1 MKEDLE
7 LLEEVIGHTEDYQRG
22 FKDAIKYMRDEEP
35 QEEEDD
41 QTQKVDDNVDLR
53 DRYPLEK
60 DKFDLWNRRRFEY
73 ELVVLFSNRENTN
86 NLTIYNIFS
95 AMFDWNN
102 IQSQDQQ
109 YQKISDVLRESD
121 RFQHDS
127 TVPYGWFLAPSVE
140 AEEIGAPI

>member
-22 FKDAIKYMRDEEP
+22 FKDAIEYMRDEEP
-35 QEEEDD
+35 QEEEED

-60 DKFDLWNRRRFEY
+60 NKFDLWNRRRFEY
-73 ELVVLFSNRENTN
+73 ELVVLFSNRQNSN

-102 IQSQDQQ
+102 IQSQDQE

-127 TVPYGWFLAPSVE
+127 TVPYGWFLAPSVD

>member
-1 MKEDLE
+1 MSEDLE

-22 FKDAIKYMRDEEP
+22 FRDAIEYMRDEEP
-35 QEEEDD
+35 EEEEEE
-41 QTQKVDDNVDLR
+41 QTQKVDDKVDLR
-53 DRYPLEK
+53 DRYPLDK
-60 DKFDLWNRRRFEY
+60 DVFDMWNRRRFEY

-102 IQSQDQQ
+102 IQSQDRE
-109 YQKISDVLRESD
+109 YQKISEVLRESD

-127 TVPYGWFLAPSVE
+127 TVPYGWFLAQSVD

>member
-1 MKEDLE
+1 MSEDLE

-22 FKDAIKYMRDEEP
+22 FRDAIEYMRDEEP
-35 QEEEDD
+35 EEEEEE
-41 QTQKVDDNVDLR
+41 QTQKVDDKVDLR
-53 DRYPLEK
+53 DRYPLDK
-60 DKFDLWNRRRFEY
+60 DVFDVWNRRRFEY

-102 IQSQDQQ
+102 IQSQDRE
-109 YQKISDVLRESD
+109 YQKISEVLRESD

-127 TVPYGWFLAPSVE
+127 TVPYGWFLAQSVD

>member
-1 MKEDLE
+1 MSEDLE

-22 FKDAIKYMRDEEP
+22 FRDAIEYKRDEEP
-35 QEEEDD
+35 EEEEEE
-41 QTQKVDDNVDLR
+41 QTQKVDDKVDLR
-53 DRYPLEK
+53 DRYPLDK
-60 DKFDLWNRRRFEY
+60 DVFDMWNRRRFEY

-102 IQSQDQQ
+102 IQSQDRE
-109 YQKISDVLRESD
+109 YQKISEVLRESD

-127 TVPYGWFLAPSVE
+127 TVPYGWFLAQSVD

>member
-1 MKEDLE
+1 MSEDLE

-22 FKDAIKYMRDEEP
+22 FRDAIEYMRDEEP
-35 QEEEDD
+35 QEEEED

-60 DKFDLWNRRRFEY
+60 NKLDLWNRRRFEY
-73 ELVVLFSNRENTN
+73 ELVVLFSNRQNSN

-102 IQSQDQQ
+102 IQSQDQE

-127 TVPYGWFLAPSVE
+127 TVPYGWFLAPSDD
-140 AEEIGAPI
+140 AEEIVARI